1 MGRKGLKYRKLKI
14 FGIAAGLAGVLFL
27 AGCTKTAGQD
37 GSKAGAAGTSE
48 TAGIQ
53 EAAGTQDTNRT
64 DADSSLVM
72 ERKHESLEM
81 EQQWPLKGQGLR
93 LTGPMSLFHLPEHTA

>member
-1 MGRKGLKYRKLKI
+1 MGRNGLKYRKLKI

-27 AGCTKTAGQD
+27 AGCTKTAGQN
-37 GSKAGAAGTSE
+37 GSKTGAAGTSE

-53 EAAGTQDTNRT
+53 EAAEMQTVP
-64 DADSSLVM
+64 LVM

>member
-1 MGRKGLKYRKLKI
+1 MGRNGLKYRKLKI

-27 AGCTKTAGQD
+27 AGCT
-37 GSKAGAAGTSE
+37 
-48 TAGIQ
+48 
-53 EAAGTQDTNRT
+53 
-64 DADSSLVM
+64 
-72 ERKHESLEM
+72 RKHESLEM

>member
-1 MGRKGLKYRKLKI
+1 MGRNGLKYRKLKI

-27 AGCTKTAGQD
+27 VGCTKTAGQD

-53 EAAGTQDTNRT
+53 EAAGTQDTNRQMQT
-64 DADSSLVM
+64 VPLVM

>member
-1 MGRKGLKYRKLKI
+1 MGVRREPLEHRKQQASRRRQGRR
-14 FGIAAGLAGVLFL
+14 
-27 AGCTKTAGQD
+27 TQNGQMQ
-37 GSKAGAAGTSE
+37 TVP
-48 TAGIQ
+48 
-53 EAAGTQDTNRT
+53 
-64 DADSSLVM
+64 LVM

>member
-53 EAAGTQDTNRT
+53 GRRTQNGQMQTVP
-64 DADSSLVM
+64 LVM